1 MNAKKFSE
9 ALGEVDQSY
18 LEEAVSYHRA
28 DRPFRRTRRLPA
40 ALTAAMLALLLIGCV
55 AAAAGVF
62 GTRLT
67 GLFTSRTESGYDL
80 SVAIERIPTQDLSE
94 ELLAVGATI
103 QRQFETYQPHQ
114 SWYPGHW
121 QRDFP
126 SHGEACRFIG
136 VDLSAP
142 AEWAQEE
149 QQTTLNVHGTVSG
162 QILQVNLETD
172 YVVDGIRISLFSSLY
187 TENYEGEI
195 TFGVRAAEDVTFEEF
210 FYTTSSNLPC
220 QVIASSALDSGYL
233 SLDGYLVDSGV
244 LYNLHIVYQ
253 DGEFPQAEA
262 ILRQWADSF

>member
-94 ELLAVGATI
+94 ELLAVGSTI
-103 QRQFETYQPHQ
+103 QRQFET
-114 SWYPGHW
+114 
-121 QRDFP
+121 
-126 SHGEACRFIG
+126 
-136 VDLSAP
+136 
-142 AEWAQEE
+142 
-149 QQTTLNVHGTVSG
+149 
-162 QILQVNLETD
+162 
-172 YVVDGIRISLFSSLY
+172 
-187 TENYEGEI
+187 
-195 TFGVRAAEDVTFEEF
+195 
-210 FYTTSSNLPC
+210 
-220 QVIASSALDSGYL
+220 
-233 SLDGYLVDSGV
+233 
-244 LYNLHIVYQ
+244 
-253 DGEFPQAEA
+253 
-262 ILRQWADSF
+262 